1 MGKRWRFQPHD
12 EARIAFLEKAAE
24 VPPVVAQLLVGRSIT
39 DPAEAKSFLDIKL
52 SGLRDPERLPGLPEA
67 ADRIH
72 EAVQA
77 KKRIIV
83 YGDYDA
89 DGMTG
94 ASILIRCLKALNADV
109 GSYVPNRMDEGYGL
123 NDDALQRLANQGA
136 KVVISVDCGI
146 ASVGPAETAKNL
158 GLELII
164 TDHHEFA
171 DRLPDAAAIVHPRLP
186 GTNYP
191 FHGLCGAGVA
201 FKLAWGLCQRASQSR
216 KVNERLRNV
225 LLSAVGLAAIGT
237 VADVVPLVDE
247 NRVLVHQ
254 GLNCLK
260 EYPLLG
266 IEHLM
271 KVTQLDKKPKLGSDD
286 IGFMLAPRLNASGRL
301 GQATLGVEL
310 LTTESQHRAEA
321 LAEYI
326 HQLNDSRDSLERSIY
341 LAANKQI
348 KDNYDVETEPALVLA
363 QAGWHP
369 GVIGIVAGRL
379 AEKYHRP
386 VIMIAFDSLG
396 VKPGTGS
403 ARSAGGLNLHEAL
416 QACTHHLL
424 AHGGHAAA
432 AGLKIEESK
441 LDAFRTEFCEYA
453 AETIPMENRTAEI
466 LIHAEVPLT
475 QLTLR
480 TVKQI
485 DSLAPFGAGNPR
497 PVLSASNVE
506 IAGQPK
512 KIGAGERHVSLK
524 IKQQNLT
531 LRAVAFGQADWVD
544 EWAQHEGPI
553 DIAFHPVL
561 NTYNGRISV
570 ELQLVD
576 WRQAQSAT
584 AQQNH
589 DTPARQSTAQP

>member
-1 MGKRWRFQPHD
+1 MGKRWRYQPHD
-12 EARIAFLEKAAE
+12 EARIAFLEKAAG
-24 VPPVVAQLLVGRSIT
+24 VPPVVAQLLVGRGIV
-39 DPAEAKSFLDIKL
+39 DPESAKSFLSVKL
-52 SGLRDPERLPGLPEA
+52 SGLRDPDLLPGLSQA
-67 ADRIH
+67 ADAIYAAIR
-72 EAVQA
+72 A
-77 KKRIIV
+77 KKRIII

-94 ASILIRCLKALNADV
+94 AAILVRCLEQIGADV
-109 GSYVPNRMDEGYGL
+109 GSYVPNRLDEGYGL
-123 NDDALQRLANQGA
+123 NDDALTRLASQGA
-136 KVVISVDCGI
+136 HMVISVDCGI
-146 ASVGPAETAKNL
+146 ASVGPAETAKRL
-158 GLELII
+158 ALDLII

-171 DRLPDAAAIVHPRLP
+171 DRLPNATAIVHPRLP

-201 FKLAWGLCQRASQSR
+201 FKLAWGLCQRASESR
-216 KVNERLRNV
+216 RVNERLRDF
-225 LLSAVGLAAIGT
+225 LLAAVGLAAIGT

-247 NRVLVHQ
+247 NRILVHQ

-260 EYPLLG
+260 QYPFMG
-266 IEHLM
+266 IEQLM
-271 KVTQLDKKPKLGSDD
+271 KVTKLDKKSELQSED

-301 GQATLGVEL
+301 GQATLGIEL
-310 LTTESQHRAEA
+310 LTTESQHRADA

-386 VIMIAFDSLG
+386 VVLIAFDSLG

-403 ARSAGGLNLHEAL
+403 ARSAGGLNLHKAL
-416 QACTHHLL
+416 QECSHHLL

-441 LDAFRTEFCEYA
+441 LDAFRTDFCEHA
-453 AETIPMENRTAEI
+453 AESIPMENRVAEV
-466 LIHAEVPLT
+466 LIHAEVPLS
-475 QLTLR
+475 QLTIR

-497 PVLSASNVE
+497 PVLSATNVE
-506 IAGQPK
+506 LAGAK
-512 KIGAGERHVSLK
+512 KIGGGERHVSVKLK
-524 IKQQNLT
+524 QSQVT
-531 LRAVAFGQADWVD
+531 LRAVAFGQAEWVD
-544 EWAQHEGPI
+544 EWAQYDGPV

-561 NTYNGRISV
+561 NNYNGRISV

-576 WRQAQSAT
+576 WHKSKAT
-584 AQQNH
+584 VA
-589 DTPARQSTAQP
+589 AAS